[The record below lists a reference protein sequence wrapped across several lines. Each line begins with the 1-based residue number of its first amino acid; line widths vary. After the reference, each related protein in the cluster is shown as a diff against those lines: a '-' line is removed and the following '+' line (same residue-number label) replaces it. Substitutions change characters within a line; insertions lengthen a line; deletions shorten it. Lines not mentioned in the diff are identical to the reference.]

1 MNMNALIKAFI
12 FFLPAMWYYI
22 YTINRF
28 LILGR
33 A

>member
-1 MNMNALIKAFI
+1 MDRNALIKTFL

-22 YTINRF
+22 YGINRF

-33 A
+33 T